1 MCDPNSVFYICF
13 PSCLLVSKYDITLT
27 KVKCFVIV
35 LCMARPR
42 LVTKEQVIDALSRW
56 FIRNS
61 VPPTVEELRR
71 VLGVGSTRTVLR
83 YLEALEQEGYIERW
97 SGARGMRMRKGPA
110 GGIET
115 RLVPIV
121 GEAPAGSLML
131 AEENLQGQVQIP
143 KDFLKPLSANYFL
156 LRVRGDSMN
165 RAKVEGQTIED
176 GDLVLVRQQER
187 ADPGKIVVLLVDG
200 ETTIKRLVKGPGYY
214 VLKPE
219 STNPKH
225 RPIIL
230 AQDFR
235 VQGIVSRV
243 FKNGGELLGAME

>member
-1 MCDPNSVFYICF
+1 
-13 PSCLLVSKYDITLT
+13 
-27 KVKCFVIV
+27 
-35 LCMARPR
+35 MARPK

-61 VPPTVEELRR
+61 IPPTVEELRR
-71 VLGVGSTRTVLR
+71 LLGVGSTRTVLR
-83 YLEALEQEGYIERW
+83 YLDALKEEGYIDRW
-97 SGARGMRMRKGPA
+97 SGARGLRMRKGA
-110 GGIET
+110 AASLET

-121 GEAPAGSLML
+121 GEAPAGQLMP
-131 AEENLQGQVQIP
+131 AEENMLGQVQMP
-143 KDFLKPLSANYFL
+143 KEFLKPPSAKFFL

-176 GDLVLVRQQER
+176 GDLVLVRQQDR
-187 ADPGKIVVLLVDG
+187 VDPGKIVVALVDG
-200 ETTIKRLVKGPGYY
+200 EATIKKLIKGPGYY
-214 VLKPE
+214 VLQPE

-225 RPIIL
+225 RPIIV

-243 FKNGGELLGAME
+243 FKKGGDLLYGVEE